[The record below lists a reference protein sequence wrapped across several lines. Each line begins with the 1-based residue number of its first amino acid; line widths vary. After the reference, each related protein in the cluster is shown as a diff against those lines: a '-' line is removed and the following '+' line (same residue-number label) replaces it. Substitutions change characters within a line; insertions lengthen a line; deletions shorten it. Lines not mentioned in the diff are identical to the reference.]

1 MNFLKDPNRSGAAI
15 QSQRRL
21 ALSITDRP
29 SAQIAL
35 GGEDVKPKFV
45 LVAVVIFVAM
55 MSVTPALTA
64 PRQIQ
69 DLCSEQ
75 ARHVTF
81 SYRGDY
87 EAFTANCIANHTPTP
102 TTPTPTKKP
111 KWLPDTK
118 AEG

>member
-1 MNFLKDPNRSGAAI
+1 M
-15 QSQRRL
+15 
-21 ALSITDRP
+21 
-29 SAQIAL
+29 
-35 GGEDVKPKFV
+35 KPEIV
-45 LVAVVIFVAM
+45 LVAVIICLAM

-87 EAFTANCIANHTPTP
+87 EAFMATAHIEQGDFPGRSESHIDKCPQCP
-102 TTPTPTKKP
+102 P
-111 KWLPDTK
+111 KS
-118 AEG
+118 GF